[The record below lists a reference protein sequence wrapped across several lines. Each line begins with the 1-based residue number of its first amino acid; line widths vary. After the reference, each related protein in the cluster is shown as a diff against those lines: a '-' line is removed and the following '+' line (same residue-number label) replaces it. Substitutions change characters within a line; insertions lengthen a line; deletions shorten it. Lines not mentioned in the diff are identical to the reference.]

1 MINVLVTGA
10 NGQLGQELGNLLEIE
25 KKLFFIGTDIDTL
38 DITKKEKIEA
48 FVKRNKI
55 DFIVN
60 CAAYTA
66 VDLAEDEQEL
76 AFRINAEASGKL
88 ASVTK
93 KYNIGYI
100 TVSTDYVF
108 NGEFFKPI
116 NENEKP
122 NPVSVYGKSKL
133 EGEKM
138 ATANNPNTVIVRTAW
153 LYSSIGNNFVKTILK
168 LADTKKELSVIDEQ
182 VGSPTYAKDLASA
195 IISRVKSMRNS
206 EDDFSG
212 IYHYSNGG
220 VCSWYDF
227 AKEIVKLSEKECI
240 VNPVS
245 SDNYP
250 TKAIRPY
257 YSVLD
262 KTKIKT
268 TFKLKIPYWKDSLN
282 ECLDILLNKQ

>member
-10 NGQLGQELGNLLEIE
+10 NGQLGKELEYLLVNE
-25 KKLFFIGTDIDTL
+25 KELFFIGTDIDTL
-38 DITKKEKIEA
+38 DITEKEKVEV
-48 FVKRNKI
+48 FVKENKI
-55 DFIVN
+55 NFIVN

-66 VDLAEDEQEL
+66 VDLAEDEPQL
-76 AFRINAEASGKL
+76 AFRINAEAPGKL
-88 ASVTK
+88 AAVAK
-93 KYNIGYI
+93 ENNIGFI

-116 NENEKP
+116 DENEKP

-133 EGEKM
+133 EGEKI
-138 ATANNPNTVIVRTAW
+138 AITINPDTIIVRTAW
-153 LYSSIGNNFVKTILK
+153 LYSSFGKNFVKTILK
-168 LADTKKELSVIDEQ
+168 LADSRKELSVIDEQ
-182 VGSPTYAKDLASA
+182 VGSPTYARDLAYS
-195 IISRVKSMRNS
+195 IISILKSIRS
-206 EDDFSG
+206 GAGDVSG
-212 IYHYSNGG
+212 IYHYSNEG

-227 AKEIVKLSEKECI
+227 AKEIIKLSGKNCI

-250 TKAIRPY
+250 TKATRPY
-257 YSVLD
+257 YSVLN

-282 ECLDILLNKQ
+282 QCLNRLLVK